1 MVVVPI
7 ILTPSPNVSFRM
19 FTKLKNV
26 YWVQANK
33 IVFDWKI
40 TFLKTLDV
48 TKLVYLL
55 KVGRFL
61 IKNNPK
67 TVYGFYLT
75 QWNIE
80 DTTITS

>member
-7 ILTPSPNVSFRM
+7 ILTPSPNVSFHM